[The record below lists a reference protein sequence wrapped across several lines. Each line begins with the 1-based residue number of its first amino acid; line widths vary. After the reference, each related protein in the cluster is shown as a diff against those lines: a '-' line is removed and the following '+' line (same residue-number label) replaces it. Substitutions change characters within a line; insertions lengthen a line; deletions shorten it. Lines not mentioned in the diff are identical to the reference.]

1 MKKIAFAAAVLALG
15 TVSASAAD
23 MAARYTKA
31 PVAVAAVYNWTGFY
45 IGADVGYGWG
55 RSTGTLTN
63 AAGLF
68 PVNYSLDPSGVLAVD
83 LSAST
88 IRSAMSCSVSKRIGR
103 LPT

>member
-45 IGADVGYGWG
+45 IGADGGYGWG
-55 RSTGTLTN
+55 TLRTNTSTQRGW
-63 AAGLF
+63 
-68 PVNYSLDPSGVLAVD
+68 PVPGARYRP
-83 LSAST
+83 
-88 IRSAMSCSVSKRIGR
+88 RC
-103 LPT
+103 